1 MIASVQTTEPVLT
14 TGARTHARDRTRRV
28 ELTLTARSSIM
39 EQSAPAPPDTRATL
53 SPPVFPLGGDDDD
66 DDIMTSVSLI
76 SIEKI
81 IRLTV
86 VSFSVSEL

>member
-28 ELTLTARSSIM
+28 ELTPTARSSIM
-39 EQSAPAPPDTRATL
+39 EQFAPAPPDTRATL

-66 DDIMTSVSLI
+66 IMTSVSLI
-76 SIEKI
+76 LNEKI

>member
-53 SPPVFPLGGDDDD
+53 SPPVFPLGGDD
-66 DDIMTSVSLI
+66 IMTSVSLI
-76 SIEKI
+76 Y
-81 IRLTV
+81 
-86 VSFSVSEL
+86 

>member
-1 MIASVQTTEPVLT
+1 MTASVQTTEPVLT

-39 EQSAPAPPDTRATL
+39 EQFAPAPPDTRATL

-66 DDIMTSVSLI
+66 DIMTSVSLI
-76 SIEKI
+76 LIEKI

>member
-39 EQSAPAPPDTRATL
+39 EQFAPAHPDTRATL
-53 SPPVFPLGGDDDD
+53 SPPVFLLGGDN
-66 DDIMTSVSLI
+66 IMTSVSLI
-76 SIEKI
+76 LNEKI

>member
-1 MIASVQTTEPVLT
+1 MTASVQTTEPVLT

-28 ELTLTARSSIM
+28 ELTPTARSSIM
-39 EQSAPAPPDTRATL
+39 EQFAPAPPDTRATL
-53 SPPVFPLGGDDDD
+53 SPPVFPLGGDD
-66 DDIMTSVSLI
+66 IMTSVSLI
-76 SIEKI
+76 LNEKI

>member
-1 MIASVQTTEPVLT
+1 MTASVQTTEPVLT

-66 DDIMTSVSLI
+66 DIMTSVSLI
-76 SIEKI
+76 LIEKI